1 MLERFQTKLERASV
15 QGILTDKKID
25 MSDQKTQEEIILAT
39 SEDQGKIDFDAED
52 IQGEDWWASK
62 NGGSKLFI

>member
-15 QGILTDKKID
+15 QGILMDKKID

-52 IQGEDWWASK
+52 IQGEDW
-62 NGGSKLFI
+62 

>member
-1 MLERFQTKLERASV
+1 LLERFQTKLERASV

-52 IQGEDWWASK
+52 IQGEDW
-62 NGGSKLFI
+62 